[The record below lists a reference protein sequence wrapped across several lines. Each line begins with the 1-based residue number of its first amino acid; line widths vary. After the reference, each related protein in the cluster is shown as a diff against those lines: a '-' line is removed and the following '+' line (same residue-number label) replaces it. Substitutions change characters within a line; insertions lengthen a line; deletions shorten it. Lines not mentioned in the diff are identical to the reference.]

1 MSFELDADEL
11 AALYRAHAETL
22 LVYFTRRCYDAQLAL
37 DLVADTFARAHAQRA
52 RFRGHSEADAM
63 AWIWAIARNALRDAL
78 RRGRAERRALSR
90 LDIESPQLTDEE
102 LVRIEQLAGLEDLRA
117 ALSEALER
125 LAPEQR
131 EALRLRIVQE
141 LDYATVA
148 SRLGVSQATAR
159 ARVSRGLRALT
170 VALDGVEGA
179 R

>member
-1 MSFELDADEL
+1 M
-11 AALYRAHAETL
+11 RRPCWCI
-22 LVYFTRRCYDAQLAL
+22 FTRRCYDAQLAL
-37 DLVADTFARAHAQRA
+37 DLVGETFARAHARRA
-52 RFRGHSEADAM
+52 RFRGQSEADAI
-63 AWIWAIARNALRDAL
+63 AWIWAIARDALRDAL

-90 LDIESPQLTDEE
+90 LGIEPPQLTDEE

-131 EALRLRIVQE
+131 EALRLRVVQE

-159 ARVSRGLRALT
+159 ARVSRGLRSLT
-170 VALDGVEGA
+170 VALDGVEAG